1 MKRTVVGAVLA
12 ASLYIA
18 FPSHAQVITNNEAGP
33 FPALGNYNDWW
44 SRAAP
49 VYRAGGGA
57 ALLPLAEREARD
69 GDAVA
74 MRIIGIL
81 YASGDG
87 VPRDDRRAVEWY
99 RKAAARGDA
108 TAMFGLASAYHRG
121 AGVPRDPETARH
133 WLIGAAGRGDARARA
148 ALESLPPTAPDDA
161 LGRGRWCRA
170 GAVRG

>member
-1 MKRTVVGAVLA
+1 MRRTVVGAVLA
-12 ASLYIA
+12 VSFCLA
-18 FPSHAQVITNNEAGP
+18 FPSQAQAQDGTIVHSFTNDGAGP
-33 FPALGNYNDWW
+33 FPALGDYNDWW
-44 SRAAP
+44 SRTAR

-81 YASGDG
+81 YARGDG

-108 TAMFGLASAYHRG
+108 TAMFDLASAYHRG
-121 AGVPRDPETARH
+121 AGVPRDPGTARH

-148 ALESLPPTAPDDA
+148 ALESLPPH
-161 LGRGRWCRA
+161 GS
-170 GAVRG
+170 

>member
-1 MKRTVVGAVLA
+1 MRRTVVGAVFA
-12 ASLYIA
+12 ASFWIA
-18 FPSHAQVITNNEAGP
+18 FPAQAQDGTIVHSFTNDGGGP
-33 FPALGNYNDWW
+33 YPALGDYNDWW

-49 VYRAGGGA
+49 VYYAGGGA

-74 MRIIGIL
+74 MRIIGVL
-81 YASGDG
+81 YARGDG
-87 VPRDDRRAVEWY
+87 IPRDDRRAVEWY

-121 AGVPRDPETARH
+121 AGVPRDPDAARH

-148 ALESLPPTAPDDA
+148 ALESLPRH
-161 LGRGRWCRA
+161 GS
-170 GAVRG
+170 